1 MQAAQAAAWY
11 CGKRGCTET
20 LCSLSALLDG
30 DEEDAFFLALKD
42 GDANVKKRWNK
53 YLHSIALVI
62 NNMHLLL
69 DTNFVLGGYLASHIT
84 QKDIEQIYDEISRM
98 TPFPEV
104 RDYIYISK
112 MPKHNITIGAALPF
126 IRAFLDGELIE

>member
-1 MQAAQAAAWY
+1 
-11 CGKRGCTET
+11 
-20 LCSLSALLDG
+20 
-30 DEEDAFFLALKD
+30 
-42 GDANVKKRWNK
+42 
-53 YLHSIALVI
+53 
-62 NNMHLLL
+62 MHLLL